1 MQIKDIIFTEKHKLL
16 SVLLKSG
23 FAYRTQRGDE
33 IIIACPRDI
42 KDTLEEN
49 ADLLTELEQA
59 IEEKTKQKYK
69 ISLVVSD
76 NTEGGESRSLPS
88 QSILPGQIITSFHLN
103 KEMTFDNFEV
113 GNSNKMAFTVALRI
127 ANEDLSLNTRS
138 NNLIYIHGIPGVG
151 KTHLLTAIAW
161 RLLERGKTIAVF
173 TGETFTH
180 FAIYKVLK
188 SNTPNTDRRFY
199 NNILNADAFMIDD
212 IQYLSRKKQTQDV
225 LKNILDRLYLPNK
238 ITVFTSN
245 VIQDQLI
252 GFNNLVISRLNDG
265 YTVDIQPPDI
275 EVKRALLTKYFATF
289 HISPSAKIMDL
300 LLSIPVAS
308 VRDLRKIAT
317 AIDGLYSVN
326 PNPNVKDV
334 ENILQKNSGFLYPLA
349 QAYISKI
356 LDKYISNESSVT
368 LNTLKGKLNSRL
380 LRELREVIIFES
392 YTNNKKY
399 TIPVIASIFQI
410 GTTTVFRSIKNV
422 EKRIAADPQYLENI
436 KKRSAII

>member
-33 IIIACPRDI
+33 IIIACPRDV

-49 ADLLTELEQA
+49 TGLLIELEQA

-76 NTEGGESRSLPS
+76 NTEEGEGRSLPS
-88 QSILPGQIITSFHLN
+88 KSILPGQIITSFRLN

-127 ANEDLSLNTRS
+127 ANEDLSLSTRA
-138 NNLIYIHGIPGVG
+138 NNLIYIHGMPGVG

-180 FAIYKVLK
+180 FAVHRVLK
-188 SNTPNTDRRFY
+188 SNAPNTDRRFY

-238 ITVFTSN
+238 VTVFTSN
-245 VIQDQLI
+245 IIQNQLI

-265 YTVDIQPPDI
+265 YTVDIQPPDV
-275 EVKRALLTKYFATF
+275 EVKKALLTKYFATF

-317 AIDGLYSVN
+317 AVDGLYSVN
-326 PNPNVKDV
+326 PNPGVKDV
-334 ENILQKNSGFLYPLA
+334 ENILQKNTGFLYPLA

-356 LDKYISNESSVT
+356 LDKYITGKSSVT
-368 LNTLKGKLNSRL
+368 LNTLKGKLSNRL
-380 LRELREVIIFES
+380 LRELREVVIFES
-392 YTNNKKY
+392 YTNNKRY

-422 EKRIAADPQYLENI
+422 EKRIAADPYYLENV
-436 KKRSAII
+436 KKQFSVI